1 MVELEQQVRLAR
13 DVEQRRRA
21 PELGP
26 GRPAA
31 QRLET
36 VGDAFVQVP
45 NRLEHRRDLFFEND
59 ALKILL
65 VPKVAPLH
73 VQTGRVVR
81 FFDRARHQTLSPN
94 EGVL

>member
-1 MVELEQQVRLAR
+1 MSNSAAGLLK
-13 DVEQRRRA
+13 
-21 PELGP
+21 LGP

-36 VGDAFVQVP
+36 VGDAFASRSQIGWNTVVI
-45 NRLEHRRDLFFEND
+45 LFFEND